1 MAKTHAKFT
10 TLTETMHLTCDS
22 VLKSEIVKAPNGM
35 LYKLFCDVRNGAN
48 YWNIYV
54 WSNVL
59 SQWNQLAS
67 KDIIPDIQHLSYFN
81 CYASGSTCR
90 PNPIILSNWDAM
102 KKFIDIFSSNLPNSV
117 DDLPNSVE

>member
-1 MAKTHAKFT
+1 MAKKISKFT

-22 VLKSEIVKAPNGM
+22 VLKSELVKAPNGM
-35 LYKLFCDVRNGAN
+35 LFKLFCDVHNGGN

-54 WSNVL
+54 WSNAL

-81 CYASGSTCR
+81 CCAPGGSNK
-90 PNPIILSNWDAM
+90 PNPIVSSNWNAM
-102 KKFIDIFSSNLPNSV
+102 KKFIDVFSSNLPNSV
-117 DDLPNSVE
+117 E